1 MWAIYKTRHIF
12 RVKSAVDS
20 WAVTKP
26 LNWRR
31 YTSESIK
38 GIREMAFVTKMPIH
52 CEETWTTL
60 LYVPKRASLSL
71 PRILAG
77 STVAKQLHSPRQNVL
92 ERRRC
97 AKSRAWCHPQGWFF
111 FCCSWSSQV
120 LRGSTTAQL
129 GCCSLS
135 EATRAALL
143 PQPHAPVTS
152 LPLPSGPAGGEGN
165 KQTQLLHYAL
175 SLDSLSKVIKYLLS
189 FILEYICI

>member
-60 LYVPKRASLSL
+60 LYVPKRASLSF

-97 AKSRAWCHPQGWFF
+97 AKSRAWCHPQGCFI
-111 FCCSWSSQV
+111 SVAAGRRRSLGEARPLSSAAAHSVRRRERRSFRSRMRPWRHFPFPQDRPAERGTSKHNYYTTLSV
-120 LRGSTTAQL
+120 LTHF
-129 GCCSLS
+129 
-135 EATRAALL
+135 
-143 PQPHAPVTS
+143 P
-152 LPLPSGPAGGEGN
+152 
-165 KQTQLLHYAL
+165 KW
-175 SLDSLSKVIKYLLS
+175 
-189 FILEYICI
+189 